1 MAAVSYCRQASSV
14 SVKWCG
20 VTSQV
25 TGKPPAADG
34 GEAPGTIAHYVDA
47 DGGGGWIIAESDDAA
62 SGYATTIRYQPY
74 LRIETSV
81 IISIDQ
87 AVTGILEA
95 LA

>member
-1 MAAVSYCRQASSV
+1 MMFMTRYKTKPHMSKAELGEMMELFGSV
-14 SVKWCG
+14 
-20 VTSQV
+20 
-25 TGKPPAADG
+25 

-47 DGGGGWIIAESDDAA
+47 DGSGGWIIAESDDAA